1 MPQRDCKLGDI
12 VMLQDDD
19 LARNQWP
26 LARVTEVLPSKD
38 GHIRKVQILL
48 VQDGKR
54 KLLEQPI
61 HKLVLL
67 LTQEETLNRDV
78 TPAGG
83 ASAQND

>member
-1 MPQRDCKLGDI
+1 
-12 VMLQDDD
+12 MLQDDD
-19 LARNQWP
+19 LPRNKWP

-48 VQDGKR
+48 VQDGKH
-54 KLLEQPI
+54 KLLERPI
-61 HKLVLL
+61 HKPVLL
-67 LTQEETLNRDV
+67 LAQEETLHWDF

>member
-1 MPQRDCKLGDI
+1 MPQRYCKVGDI
-12 VMLQDDD
+12 VVLQDDD
-19 LARNQWP
+19 LPRNQWQ
-26 LARVTEVLPSKD
+26 LARVTEVLPSRD
-38 GHIRKVQILL
+38 GRIRKVQILL

-67 LTQEETLNRDV
+67 LTQEETLHRDV